1 MNRKILSVLIIL
13 LTLSF
18 CSCGRTIE
26 NKYNVSSFNCE
37 GILDDEVLGIKA
49 DGFASGLCVPEIDS
63 DIFTDG
69 VNAEAF
75 ALFDTDGS
83 KIISQKNLFEKVYPA
98 STTKIMTCLL
108 ALELCDL
115 DEYITVPE
123 ESKITV
129 SGSSMAD
136 LKPGDRMK
144 MEDMLHALMVPSG
157 NDAAAA
163 IAVYIGGS
171 IDNFAEMMNR
181 RAKELGATHTN
192 FVNPHGLPDDE
203 HYTTVY
209 DMYLIFN
216 EALKNKDFCRIASAA
231 EYSATF
237 TNSIELTDRSET
249 WTSGNGFYNGKYKL
263 NNSLSVVAGKTGHTN
278 AAGFCLV
285 LSEADK
291 EGKKYISIIMKADI
305 YENLYNGMIKLTDK
319 IFL

>member
-1 MNRKILSVLIIL
+1 MLLLS
-13 LTLSF
+13 
-18 CSCGRTIE
+18 SCGRNLE
-26 NKYNVSSFNCE
+26 NKYDISSFDCSTV
-37 GILDDEVLGIKA
+37 LDDEILGIKA
-49 DGFASGLCVPEIDS
+49 PGFASSLCVPETEEELFS
-63 DIFTDG
+63 DG

-75 ALFDTDGS
+75 ALFDVDKAS
-83 KIISQKNLFEKVYPA
+83 ILSQKNLFEKVYPA

-115 DEYITVPE
+115 NEYVTVPE

-171 IDNFAEMMNR
+171 LDNFAEMMNR
-181 RAKELGATHTN
+181 RARELGATHTH
-192 FVNPHGLPDDE
+192 FVNPHGLPDED

-216 EALKNKDFCRIASAA
+216 EAIKNEDFCRIASCG
-231 EYSATF
+231 EYSADF
-237 TNSIELTDRSET
+237 TNSIELTDRT
-249 WTSGNGFYNGKYKL
+249 AVWTSGNGFYNGKYRLKDG
-263 NNSLSVVAGKTGHTN
+263 LSVVAGKTGHTN

-291 EGKKYISIIMKADI
+291 EGRRYISIVMKADI
-305 YENLYNGMIKLTDK
+305 YENLYNGMIRLTDK
-319 IFL
+319 IIL